1 MIPVAVNGVIV
12 WHTEEEY
19 ARLWA
24 GVDRE
29 VCELLEQEDHD
40 GVPADA

>member
-1 MIPVAVNGVIV
+1 MNDLIPVRLESGLVV
-12 WHTEEEY
+12 WHTPAEY

-29 VCELLEQEDHD
+29 ACEALQQEENR
-40 GVPADA
+40 

>member
-1 MIPVAVNGVIV
+1 MISVRIRAADGWVTV
-12 WHTEEEY
+12 WHTPEEY

-29 VCELLEQEDHD
+29 VAMAMD
-40 GVPADA
+40 GFNQGR